1 MHIQFLGLSS
11 FKFTTKDA
19 VVITD
24 PYGKDSGLAQPRGNA
39 DVVILAEK
47 ENPLYNGFSSLSG
60 DPFIIDSPGEYDVKG
75 VTVTGIPLKQA
86 NGYVTIYLIES
97 EDIKILNLT
106 HIKEFNI
113 KEDEL
118 EDLGEI
124 DVLIIPV
131 GGESVIDA
139 SRAAKI
145 VNQIEAKV
153 VIPSHYAD
161 TSLGLKLDGVEHF
174 TKEMGGKAETLDKI
188 ILKKKDLAASEETKV
203 IILTN

>member
-11 FKFTTKDA
+11 FKFITKDA
-19 VVITD
+19 VVVTD
-24 PYGKDSGLAQPRGNA
+24 PYGKESGLTPPRGNA
-39 DVVILAEK
+39 DIVVLAEK
-47 ENPLYNGFSSLSG
+47 TNPLYSSFSSLSG
-60 DPFIIDSPGEYDVKG
+60 EPFMVDSPGEYDVKG
-75 VTVTGIPLKQA
+75 VTVTGIPLKQE
-86 NGYVTIYLIES
+86 NGYVTVYLVES

-106 HIKEFNI
+106 HIKDFNI

-145 VNQIEAKV
+145 VNQIEAKI
-153 VIPSHYAD
+153 VIPSHYAAP
-161 TSLGLKLDGVEHF
+161 GLKVKSDGIEHF
-174 TKEMGGKAETLDKI
+174 TKEMGGKTETLEKI
-188 ILKKKDLAASEETKV
+188 ILKKKDLIGTEETKV
-203 IILTN
+203 IILTT

>member
-19 VVITD
+19 VVVTD
-24 PYGKDSGLAQPRGNA
+24 PYGKESGMTPPRGNA
-39 DVVILAEK
+39 DIVILAEK
-47 ENPLYNGFSSLSG
+47 TNPLYSSFSSLSG
-60 DPFIIDSPGEYDVKG
+60 EPFMVDSPGEYDVKG
-75 VTVTGIPLKQA
+75 VTVTGIPLKQEG
-86 NGYVTIYLIES
+86 GYITVYLIES

-106 HIKEFNI
+106 HIKDFTI

-124 DVLIIPV
+124 DVLLIPV

-145 VNQIEAKV
+145 VNQIEAKI
-153 VIPSHYAD
+153 VIPSHFAD
-161 TSLGLKLDGVEHF
+161 PSLKLKLDTIEHF
-174 TKEMGGKAETLDKI
+174 TKEMGGKAESLDKI
-188 ILKKKDLAASEETKV
+188 ILKKKDLAGSEETKV
-203 IILTN
+203 IILTT

>member
-39 DVVILAEK
+39 DIVILAEK
-47 ENPLYNGFSSLSG
+47 ENPLYSGFSSLSG
-60 DPFIIDSPGEYDVKG
+60 EPFMIDSPGEYDVKG
-75 VTVTGIPLKQA
+75 VTVTGTPLKQS

-161 TSLGLKLDGVEHF
+161 KDLNLKLDGIEHF
-174 TKEMGGKAETLDKI
+174 TKEMGGKTETLDKI
-188 ILKKKDLAASEETKV
+188 ILKKKDLATSEETKV
-203 IILTN
+203 IILTA